1 MPSDVQE
8 RKLQRHFELLD
19 MDRNGFI
26 EQQDLVAFA
35 DKITESAGA
44 SGTPQAQAFRSEA
57 ERVWQS
63 LRKAL
68 DQDGDQRVSRDEFV
82 SAADINQVMN
92 EAVKLG
98 HLSFDVIDRDGDG
111 RISKAEWTRMDQ
123 SIGIP
128 REDSMAGFEQLDRDG
143 DGYISR
149 DEYTRGVEEF
159 YRSDNPS
166 AGGNWVLGTF

>member
-1 MPSDVQE
+1 MSSDVQE

-19 MDRNGFI
+19 MDHNGFI

-35 DKITESAGA
+35 ERITESAGA
-44 SGTPQAQAFRSEA
+44 MGTPQAQAFHSEA
-57 ERVWQS
+57 ERVWQA

-68 DQDGDQRVSRDEFV
+68 DTDGDQRISRDEFI

-98 HLSFDVIDRDGDG
+98 RLSFDVVDRDGDG
-111 RISKAEWTRMDQ
+111 RISQAEWTRMDQ

-128 REDSMAGFEQLDRDG
+128 QKDSMAGFEHLDRDG

-149 DEYTRGVEEF
+149 DEYQRGVEEF

-166 AGGNWVLGTF
+166 AGGNWALGKF